1 MREGKS
7 YSHKGCLSHISHP
20 CEGCGRIGGRTL
32 RAYIVKADISKIKDI
47 ERRFNVTWKSE
58 FLEGL
63 IFIESTESEEVI
75 SNFDGIISCR
85 EQIIGTFD

>member
-1 MREGKS
+1 MRDGEPC
-7 YSHKGCLSHISHP
+7 SHKGCLSHVSHP
-20 CEGCGRIGGRTL
+20 CEGCGRIAGKTVIT
-32 RAYIVKADISKIKDI
+32 YIVKVDMNKIDNI
-47 ERRFNVTWKSE
+47 EKRFNVTWKSK

-85 EQIIGTFD
+85 EQRIGTFD

>member
-1 MREGKS
+1 MRDGEPC
-7 YSHKGCLSHISHP
+7 SHKGCLSHISHP
-20 CEGCGRIGGRTL
+20 CEGCGRIGGRKVIT
-32 RAYIVKADISKIKDI
+32 YIVKADMNKIQDI
-47 ERRFNVTWKSE
+47 EKRFNVTWKSG

-85 EQIIGTFD
+85 EQRIGTFN